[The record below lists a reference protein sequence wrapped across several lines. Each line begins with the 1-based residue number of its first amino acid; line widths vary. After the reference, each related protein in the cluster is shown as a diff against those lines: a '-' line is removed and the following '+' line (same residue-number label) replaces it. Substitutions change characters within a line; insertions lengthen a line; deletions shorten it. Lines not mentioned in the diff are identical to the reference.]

1 MDLSQNQQN
10 CQNCLCMLESH
21 ANRLAFGG
29 KRLHAAVTMSG
40 FVGFEGFVMKKRL
53 SLRRKSFAMKDK
65 QFKISSVD
73 ALSEVSDYLISLR
86 DEADVIAFYG
96 SMGAGKTTLIKNL
109 CHKMGVTDE
118 VNSPTFAIV
127 NEYVTEEGESVYHFD
142 FYRIKKLEEAYDI
155 GFENYFDSG
164 NLCLIEWP
172 EMIEPLLPEKY
183 IRVDIKHGATDD
195 ERLICCEIVNE

>member
-1 MDLSQNQQN
+1 MD
-10 CQNCLCMLESH
+10 
-21 ANRLAFGG
+21 
-29 KRLHAAVTMSG
+29 
-40 FVGFEGFVMKKRL
+40 
-53 SLRRKSFAMKDK
+53 DK
-65 QFKISSVD
+65 QFKIDSVE

-86 DEADVIAFYG
+86 EEADVIAFYG

-109 CHKMGVTDE
+109 CHRMGVTDE

-155 GFENYFDSG
+155 GYENYFYSG

-172 EMIEPLLPEKY
+172 EMIEPLLPDKY
-183 IRVDIKHGATDD
+183 IRVEIQLGETDD
-195 ERLICCEIVNE
+195 ERNIKCELIGQ

>member
-1 MDLSQNQQN
+1 
-10 CQNCLCMLESH
+10 
-21 ANRLAFGG
+21 
-29 KRLHAAVTMSG
+29 
-40 FVGFEGFVMKKRL
+40 
-53 SLRRKSFAMKDK
+53 MKDK
-65 QFKISSVD
+65 QFKINSVE

-86 DEADVIAFYG
+86 EDADVIAFYG

-109 CHKMGVTDE
+109 CHRMGVTDE

-127 NEYVTEEGESVYHFD
+127 NEYVTEEGDSVYHFD

-155 GFENYFDSG
+155 GYENYFFSG

-183 IRVDIKHGATDD
+183 IRVKIKQGETDD
-195 ERLICCEIVNE
+195 ERVIDCQVVEA

>member
-1 MDLSQNQQN
+1 MFAMT
-10 CQNCLCMLESH
+10 LCVS
-21 ANRLAFGG
+21 
-29 KRLHAAVTMSG
+29 
-40 FVGFEGFVMKKRL
+40 KKVL
-53 SLRRKSFAMKDK
+53 SLQHK
-65 QFKISSVD
+65 KIVMQAKEFHINSVD
-73 ALSEVSDYLISLR
+73 ALSGVSDYLISLR
-86 DEADVIAFYG
+86 NEADVIAFYG

-172 EMIEPLLPEKY
+172 EMIEPLLPEKH